1 MVVIIVQGEGLTRRL
16 MGLSPF
22 ADQMTVSS
30 PSLGSLEPWVSPW
43 VGGLGLSRAPFM
55 LEALSGS
62 LFFSLPLF
70 VQDRGRFNYLHSVI
84 LPPAVHHPTVLGL
97 RRALSLPPSPSLTG
111 LGLSRAPSQLSIP
124 PGFVLSLGW
133 GSPEPLPCFPLP

>member
-1 MVVIIVQGEGLTRRL
+1 MVRN
-16 MGLSPF
+16 
-22 ADQMTVSS
+22 
-30 PSLGSLEPWVSPW
+30 PSLGSLEPRVSPW
-43 VGGLGLSRAPFM
+43 IGALSSPICVG
-55 LEALSGS
+55 ALSGS
-62 LFFSLPLF
+62 LLSSVSLL
-70 VQDRGRFNYLHSVI
+70 VKDRGRFNYLLSVI